1 MSDTNVRAHWEGI
14 YSTKDESE
22 VSWFQATPTNSL
34 ALITG
39 NGLSLNSSII
49 DIGGGASR
57 LIDAL
62 LDAGFFNVT
71 VLDIAE
77 GALERTMN
85 RLGSRARSVEWVVAD
100 ITRWTP
106 SERYDIWHDR
116 AVFHFLTERKDR
128 LAYRKA
134 LLKAVNPRGMAIF
147 GTFAQD
153 GPEQC
158 SGLPV
163 MRYSPESLAEELDGD
178 LRLLDSLMESHVTP
192 GGALQQFQFSRFRR
206 G

>member
-1 MSDTNVRAHWEGI
+1 MSDTNARAHWVRI

-22 VSWFQATPTNSL
+22 VSWFQATPATSL
-34 ALITG
+34 ALIAG
-39 NGLSLNSSII
+39 NGLSLDSSII
-49 DIGGGASR
+49 DIGGGDSR

-77 GALERTMN
+77 VALERAIN
-85 RLGSRARSVEWVVAD
+85 RLGSRATSVEWVVAD

-106 SERYDIWHDR
+106 RQRYDIWHDR
-116 AVFHFLTERKDR
+116 AVFHFLTKRKDR

-134 LLKAVNPRGMAIF
+134 LFKAINPRGMAIF
-147 GTFAQD
+147 GTFALD
-153 GPEQC
+153 GPDQC

-163 MRYSPESLAEELDGD
+163 MRYSSESLAEELDRD
-178 LRLLDSLMESHVTP
+178 LQLLDSLTESHVTP
-192 GGALQQFQFSRFRR
+192 GGALQRFQFSRFRR

>member
-1 MSDTNVRAHWEGI
+1 MSDTNVRTHLERI

-22 VSWFQATPTNSL
+22 VSWFQATPTTSL

-39 NGLSLNSSII
+39 NGLSLDSSII

-77 GALERTMN
+77 AALERAMK
-85 RLGSRARSVEWVVAD
+85 RLGSRAPSVEWVVAD

-147 GTFAQD
+147 GTFALD

-192 GGALQQFQFSRFRR
+192 GGALQRFQFSRFRR